1 MIPKRFIRVWI
12 GGTKPIPELF
22 EQWWDE
28 FKAIHP
34 DYEFLTLRSWDEL
47 ELTDTMKYIIDNV
60 SSYAGQSDV
69 ARILAL
75 QQYGGIYVD
84 TDVKPIKSFDSLIES
99 DDRPFLGKRS
109 KVSFESAIMGSPKG
123 HPAFDELVE
132 KLPEWFELHR
142 DRSAS
147 VQTGP
152 AFVSSVLFGRDD
164 IRHLPEKT
172 FYPYNGFGAP
182 KRDEKLKMFENN
194 EFPEE
199 MICAH
204 FSNHRWGGNPNKKK
218 STK

>member
-28 FKAIHP
+28 FKVIHP

-47 ELTDTMKYIIDNV
+47 ELTDEMKYIIDNV